1 MNQDRFSGIW
11 KQLRG
16 TLKESWGRVTNNPLA
31 VSAGRRDQYAGSIQ
45 ARYGIS
51 KEKAARQLKDFLD
64 RNRDWYHLSR

>member
-1 MNQDRFSGIW
+1 MNQDQLAGIG

-16 TLKESWGRVTNNPLA
+16 MVKKSWGRVTSNPLA